1 MISKESKKSLIGK
14 YILFILYAL
23 FILLPFVWILY
34 SSFRYEANMFTGEFF
49 TNEGGLTLMNYFAA
63 IDGAN
68 FGTFFRN
75 SLIIATTTT
84 VIVTFLSLL
93 GAYALSRFELK
104 GKNGIIL
111 SLLSANMFP
120 HVLLM
125 IPFFAVISG
134 FRLVDSYTGIII
146 THIILGLPFGIW
158 LIKGYFDG
166 VPKSLDDAAKI
177 DGLGPLGT
185 LFRVII
191 PVAAPGVVVAAFY
204 AFMVSWGDFLFATI
218 ISSSSDTRTLPIGL
232 ANFIGASQVRWGAIN
247 AATIITVLPTIIIFA
262 FLQKWIVEGL
272 SSGAVKG

>member
-1 MISKESKKSLIGK
+1 MITKNSKKSLIGK

-23 FILLPFVWILY
+23 FILVPFVWILY

-49 TNEGGLTLMNYFAA
+49 TNEGGFTLINYFAA
-63 IDGAN
+63 IAGAN

-191 PVAAPGVVVAAFY
+191 PVAAPGVVAAFY

-232 ANFIGASQVRWGAIN
+232 ANFIGSSQMRWGAIN